1 MGIKDDLYIDKFS
14 LDTACLQQ
22 AMLYSKY
29 SMELAEV
36 AFTRDTMKEQLEILK
51 AEVDGEIRSSPEE
64 YGLPSK
70 PTETAIKNMVTCDS
84 RVVDFTSLFLAKSK
98 EYNIL
103 MGVRIAL
110 EHKKSAL
117 ELLVKLHVSG
127 YYAET
132 NVSTVD
138 KKEVEE
144 VEMVEKLNS
153 NPRLQKRRVK
163 NG

>member
-1 MGIKDDLYIDKFS
+1 MDIKTDLQIDKHN
-14 LDTACLQQ
+14 LDIACLQQ
-22 AMLYSKY
+22 AMLYHKY

-36 AFTRDTMKEQLEILK
+36 AFARDTMKEQLEILK

-64 YGLPSK
+64 YGLPAK
-70 PTETAIKNMVTCDS
+70 PTETAIKNTVTCDS

-103 MGVRIAL
+103 MGIKIAL
-110 EHKKSAL
+110 DHKKSAL
-117 ELLVKLHVSG
+117 ELLVKLYVSG

-132 NVSTVD
+132 KVATVD

-144 VEMVEKLNS
+144 VEIAEKLNS
-153 NPRLQKRRVK
+153 NPRLQKRRIK